1 MSTTYAKLRGRMVEK
16 GVTQTELASYMGM
29 SRQSISLRFRGIIG
43 FTQEDIIKICD
54 YLDISLSEI
63 GLFFY
68 ATKVS

>member
-16 GVTQTELASYMGM
+16 GITQVNLAHYLGI
-29 SRQSISLRFRGIIG
+29 SRQSVSQKFRGVVG
-43 FTQEDIIKICD
+43 FSQEDIVKICD
-54 YLDISLSEI
+54 YLDIPLSEI

>member
-1 MSTTYAKLRGRMVEK
+1 MTTTYAKLRGRMTEK
-16 GVTQTELASYMGM
+16 GVTQGDLAQYLGI
-29 SRQSISLRFRGIIG
+29 SRQSVNLKLRGVIG